1 VKVLVYVEG
10 PSDRD
15 ALTKLLRPVIDAGRA
30 NGVGV
35 NFLPQGSKDAL
46 LDEVPRKA
54 ADYLAE
60 KPDDWVFVLPDLY
73 PMARYRGTKNQHES
87 FAEFEK
93 LVRARFDSRAAK
105 VNVSQAAQARFRV
118 HCLKHDLEA
127 LLLAAP
133 DQLRQRLKTSDALK
147 NAWRLPVEDQND
159 ERPPKRVVEAL
170 FDKYR
175 KKPRYVDTQD
185 APWILE
191 RADLKAVE
199 AACQQSFA
207 PFVRDLRTACG
218 LSG

>member
-1 VKVLVYVEG
+1 MKVLVYVEG

-15 ALTKLLRPVIDAGRA
+15 ALAKLLRPLIGAGRA

-35 NFLPQGSKDAL
+35 AFLPQGSKDAL

-127 LLLAAP
+127 RPRSMPRSVHLRALHNASSDSLLGHRPDRRGVVRCLPLTPAP
-133 DQLRQRLKTSDALK
+133 LT
-147 NAWRLPVEDQND
+147 
-159 ERPPKRVVEAL
+159 ERNGGRRPAEMSEYPYYEFQAI
-170 FDKYR
+170 D
-175 KKPRYVDTQD
+175 P
-185 APWILE
+185 
-191 RADLKAVE
+191 
-199 AACQQSFA
+199 
-207 PFVRDLRTACG
+207 
-218 LSG
+218 